1 MEAGIGSRVQ
11 HVKGVREVRA
21 VLNAAVHK
29 CQIQSL
35 GDEERRERN
44 LPIMQSSQ

>member
-1 MEAGIGSRVQ
+1 MGSWAQ
-11 HVKGVREVRA
+11 HVKGAREVRA

-35 GDEERRERN
+35 GGEKRRERN
-44 LPIMQSSQ
+44 LPTMQSSQ